1 MAETAESLWGAAHQ
15 QAKNILEE
23 NRFLMDRLVDLLID
37 QETIEGDQLR
47 QIVSEYHPLEDKA
60 LVF

>member
-1 MAETAESLWGAAHQ
+1 VEAAHQ